1 MGSNLRVGIVAPR
14 FSPYRG
20 GIETYVA
27 SAAAALAA
35 EGAEVTVV
43 TQVPGAA
50 DLPRREKCNGYAV
63 ERHRLPIAG
72 IFDLPAPSAALAAA
86 QPGRFDVVWVHS
98 YHTPLAWLAAER
110 AVSPIVLTPHYHG
123 VGHTPL
129 RQAIHRLYRPAGRRL
144 MAASRRIVVD
154 TDAEAALVLRD
165 FPGQVNPGRITVV
178 PPVVADPV
186 GGDRPRPG
194 AESLVLT
201 VSRQEPY
208 KRTELLVRAF
218 AELRDRGTP
227 ARLVVVGD
235 GPALASSRALAARLG
250 VGDSVRFTGAVS
262 DEELRHWWASASLY
276 ATASSQEAFGIGLA
290 EALVA
295 GLPVVASDIPA
306 HREVIRRAGPD
317 VAAHLCP
324 TRDTDA
330 ESATGYAD
338 GIGRLLPAVAGRSR
352 RAARCALPSPDK
364 VVEQL
369 LVTLTAASDRRTAD
383 SVAR

>member
-1 MGSNLRVGIVAPR
+1 
-14 FSPYRG
+14 
-20 GIETYVA
+20 
-27 SAAAALAA
+27 
-35 EGAEVTVV
+35 
-43 TQVPGAA
+43 
-50 DLPRREKCNGYAV
+50 
-63 ERHRLPIAG
+63 
-72 IFDLPAPSAALAAA
+72 
-86 QPGRFDVVWVHS
+86 
-98 YHTPLAWLAAER
+98 
-110 AVSPIVLTPHYHG
+110 
-123 VGHTPL
+123 
-129 RQAIHRLYRPAGRRL
+129 
-144 MAASRRIVVD
+144 
-154 TDAEAALVLRD
+154 
-165 FPGQVNPGRITVV
+165 
-178 PPVVADPV
+178 
-186 GGDRPRPG
+186 
-194 AESLVLT
+194 
-201 VSRQEPY
+201 
-208 KRTELLVRAF
+208 
-218 AELRDRGTP
+218 
-227 ARLVVVGD
+227 
-235 GPALASSRALAARLG
+235 
-250 VGDSVRFTGAVS
+250 VRFTGAVS

>member
-1 MGSNLRVGIVAPR
+1 MGSNLRIGIVVPR
-14 FSPYRG
+14 FSPYKG
-20 GIETYVA
+20 GVETYVA
-27 SAAAALAA
+27 SAAAALAS

-43 TQVPGAA
+43 TQVPRAT
-50 DLPRREKCNGYAV
+50 DLPCREKLNGYEI

-98 YHTPLAWLAAER
+98 YHTPLAWLTAEQ
-110 AVSPIVLTPHYHG
+110 AVTPIVLTPHYHG

-129 RQAIHRLYRPAGRRL
+129 RQGIHRLYRPAGRRL
-144 MAASRRIVVD
+144 MAASQRIVVD
-154 TDAEAALVLRD
+154 TEAEAALVLRD
-165 FPGQVNPGRITVV
+165 FPGQVKPDRIAVV
-178 PPVVADPV
+178 PPMIADPV
-186 GGDRPRPG
+186 RGGRPRPG
-194 AESLVLT
+194 SEILVLT

-227 ARLVVVGD
+227 ARLVVVGG
-235 GPALASSRALAARLG
+235 GPALASSRALAGRLG
-250 VGDSVRFTGAVS
+250 VGDTVRFTGAVS
-262 DEELRHWWASASLY
+262 DEELSNWWASASLY

-306 HREVIRRAGPD
+306 HREVIRRAGPG
-317 VAAHLCP
+317 VAAHLCS
-324 TRDTDA
+324 TSGTDA
-330 ESATGYAD
+330 ESAARYAD
-338 GIGRLLPAVAGRSR
+338 GIGRLLPSVAERSR
-352 RAARCALPSPDK
+352 RAARCALPSPGR

-369 LVTLTAASDRRTAD
+369 LVTLTAASDQRTAD
-383 SVAR
+383 PVTR